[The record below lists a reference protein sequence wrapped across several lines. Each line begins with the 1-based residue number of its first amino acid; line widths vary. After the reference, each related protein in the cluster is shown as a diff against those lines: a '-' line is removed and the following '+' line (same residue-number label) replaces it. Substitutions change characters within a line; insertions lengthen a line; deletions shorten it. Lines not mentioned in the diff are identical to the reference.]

1 MNYKTLAEKVR
12 YYKTTEKGEIAM
24 NEKLLKLLEEEK
36 VKYFANLLKF
46 GIKEEDIRK
55 LLDLSDKDYETIYP
69 LALKLA
75 Q

>member
-1 MNYKTLAEKVR
+1 
-12 YYKTTEKGEIAM
+12 M